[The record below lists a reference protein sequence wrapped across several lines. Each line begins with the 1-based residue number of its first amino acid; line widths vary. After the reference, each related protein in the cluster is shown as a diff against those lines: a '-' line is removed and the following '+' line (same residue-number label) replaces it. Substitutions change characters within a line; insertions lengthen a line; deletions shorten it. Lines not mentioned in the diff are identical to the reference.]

1 MSYRILILKMK
12 KSSKSVVINPDWLT
26 ELTDAEMEST
36 TGGLLTTQQFNNWW
50 DAQKAGSLNYIS
62 VLNTLQRES
71 SNGDAGAD
79 LKIFQRWFIRLPRE
93 DKKLV
98 LSTIADFVKD
108 YLRT

>member
-1 MSYRILILKMK
+1 MK
-12 KSSKSVVINPDWLT
+12 KSTKSVTVNSVWLT
-26 ELTDAEMEST
+26 EITDAEMEFT
-36 TGGLLTTQQFNNWW
+36 TGGLLTTQQFSNWW
-50 DAQKAGSLNYIS
+50 EAQKAGSLNFIS
-62 VLNTLQRES
+62 VLNTLQREN

-98 LSTIADFVKD
+98 INTIADFVKD